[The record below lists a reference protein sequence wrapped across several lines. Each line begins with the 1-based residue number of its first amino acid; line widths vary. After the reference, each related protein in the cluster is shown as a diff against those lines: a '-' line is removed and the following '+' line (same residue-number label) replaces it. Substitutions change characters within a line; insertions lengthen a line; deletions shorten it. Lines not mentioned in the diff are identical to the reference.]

1 MTTYYFSSEK
11 TLFDRDGRTYE
22 ALYSKTDDGAE
33 QLEGLLREEDGR
45 VYLYRESQ
53 GREILLY
60 DFTLEMGDEIDLAV
74 YSNRRYMVISVDEL
88 VVNGE
93 RLKSILLKPSDL
105 TEDEGD
111 TALNWIEGIGNLC
124 KPIYDDGHVWWEDL
138 AYVWG
143 PSYYLPFTFGVPFA
157 GWRGTDLVRT
167 REVHGPELNTAEDSL
182 SYELVP
188 DPAHDCYSLHVSGRM
203 WIHCAPNNYIYCIS
217 DPSTEIGVERMR
229 LVKEEMYDT
238 DCIGLYE
245 VDFYFPF
252 FLESTYY
259 VIDNRGEH
267 LVPFRHEQP
276 TAYHPF
282 VEEGKTWKVGW
293 TGNAWEAL
301 QLEYY
306 YFEGDTIVDGRACKV
321 MRCRHEC
328 SEQMPF
334 VGGTDPWTEYVGAF
348 YEDNQC
354 VYFVTP
360 GTETAHLLYDFR
372 SAAGDS
378 ILVYDHADALVS
390 SQVRALIRS
399 KSANWQKRFKGVYR
413 GVSFKKP
420 IGRDANT
427 GEVIFEDDFV
437 GEDFWIDGI
446 GSSHRPMDNCTLNP
460 GYYYELMS
468 CTLGDEVFYYN
479 DDIEDGVT
487 PPDEEAK
494 KQRLDFTHVVK
505 PTPRSP
511 RRSRL
516 PETAAAAEPLT
527 GEYSAQTLFVD
538 MRDLVGPY
546 TVTLRGDDGTEL
558 YRKEVDTR
566 NTLGLST
573 ALARYGQS
581 SLTLTIEN
589 AAEQYVATLLL
600 DDENGIVDINEDGLP
615 TSDAEIVNGKSV
627 NGQWFDLSGRR
638 LAVTSPRSPSTSP
651 SVSSVL
657 PKGVYINGGKKVV
670 VR

>member
-11 TLFDRDGRTYE
+11 NLFERDGRTYE

-33 QLEGLLREEDGR
+33 QLEGLLREEGGR
-45 VYLYRESQ
+45 VYLYKESQ

-60 DFTLEMGDEIDLAV
+60 DFTLEVGDEIDLAV
-74 YSNRRYMVISVDEL
+74 YSNRRYTVISVDEL

-167 REVHGPELNTAEDSL
+167 CEVYGPELSTAEDSL
-182 SYELVP
+182 SYEFVP

-217 DPSTEIGVERMR
+217 DPRTEIGVERMR
-229 LVKEEMYDT
+229 LVKEEMHYT
-238 DCIGLYE
+238 DRIGLYE

-267 LVPFRHEQP
+267 LVPFHHDQP
-276 TAYHPF
+276 TAYRPF
-282 VEEGKTWKVGW
+282 IEEGKVWKVGW
-293 TGNAWEAL
+293 RSEMTNKAMKID
-301 QLEYY
+301 YY
-306 YFEGDTIVDGRACKV
+306 YFEGDTIIDSQRCQK
-321 MRCRHEC
+321 MLCRHEAH
-328 SEQMPF
+328 EQWGNPEPS
-334 VGGTDPWTEYVGAF
+334 TQYVGAV
-348 YEDNQC
+348 YEFGHK
-354 VYFVTP
+354 VYGAFP
-360 GTETAHLLYDFR
+360 GRRNFELLYDFV
-372 SAAGDS
+372 AAVGDS
-378 ILVYDHADALVS
+378 VS
-390 SQVRALIRS
+390 AHGSVLLPNYTRS
-399 KSANWQKRFKGVYR
+399 DSVSCIITEKGNLPVGNIKGVYAKVALR
-413 GVSFKKP
+413 QTNWDKEKTSFEYDFLHP
-420 IGRDANT
+420 IL
-427 GEVIFEDDFV
+427 
-437 GEDFWIDGI
+437 WIAGI
-446 GSSHRPMDNCTLNP
+446 GNLTSSPLQNVKEYGTEGDC
-460 GYYYELMS
+460 YVLMS
-468 CTLGDEVFYYN
+468 CTVGDEVLYY
-479 DDIEDGVT
+479 DDSIEDGVT

-516 PETAAAAEPLT
+516 PETSAAAEPLT
-527 GEYSAQTLFVD
+527 GEYSAKMLFVD

-546 TVTLRGDDGTEL
+546 TVTLCGDDGTEF
-558 YRKEVDTR
+558 YRKEVETSY
-566 NTLGLST
+566 TLGLST

-600 DDENGIVDINEDGLP
+600 DDENGIVDINEDGRHTP
-615 TSDAEIVNGKSV
+615 DTEIVNGKSV
-627 NGQWFDLSGRR
+627 NGKWYDLSGRR
-638 LAVTSPRSPSTSP
+638 LAVTSPRSQP
-651 SVSSVL
+651 VL